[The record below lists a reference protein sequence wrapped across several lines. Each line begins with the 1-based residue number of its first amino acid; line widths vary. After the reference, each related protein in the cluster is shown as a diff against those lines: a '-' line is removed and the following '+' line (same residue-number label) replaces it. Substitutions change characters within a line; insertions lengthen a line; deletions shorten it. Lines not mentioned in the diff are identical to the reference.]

1 MIEMAT
7 TNCKHT
13 HQGPCGALETSNVKV
28 TTSTAKNQEEESVG
42 VEGGQRDTEDNTG
55 EEDGHA
61 LATRIDAIKRIERSN
76 KEVARAIE
84 DGTK

>member
-1 MIEMAT
+1 M
-7 TNCKHT
+7 
-13 HQGPCGALETSNVKV
+13 
-28 TTSTAKNQEEESVG
+28 
-42 VEGGQRDTEDNTG
+42 G
-55 EEDGHA
+55 EEDGYA

>member
-1 MIEMAT
+1 M
-7 TNCKHT
+7 
-13 HQGPCGALETSNVKV
+13 KV

-76 KEVARAIE
+76 KKVARAIE